1 MRGVDPAPRQVRQS
15 SEVVGLRQHPGLEP
29 AHGTGRGRTMLQR
42 ATTNNPVHHRIATQ
56 SVGVVDV
63 LVAGEAVPSIPPCAR
78 VADKGR
84 ELREW
89 LEERGTGPV
98 IPPRKNRK
106 IRYHDDQAITGSEI
120 SSNACS
126 AASKT
131 GGASQL
137 ASSATLKTSWQLSCS
152 PQPSYDGYNRSG
164 P

>member
-78 VADKGR
+78 VADQTRGHVRQTKGVFEFAVKQQSTVR
-84 ELREW
+84 TDR
-89 LEERGTGPV
+89 RTTKG
-98 IPPRKNRK
+98 
-106 IRYHDDQAITGSEI
+106 
-120 SSNACS
+120 
-126 AASKT
+126 
-131 GGASQL
+131 QL
-137 ASSATLKTSWQLSCS
+137 DR
-152 PQPSYDGYNRSG
+152 PIEM
-164 P
+164 